1 MASGYLINIL
11 NDGIVYHVYHHM
23 DDIDETI
30 YRDDIPRFSRGFII
44 KVTSTTNSTGT
55 MFIRIEIPWAYEQDI
70 IPIYL
75 VHQIGFIPPT
85 GGPCLKFILPK
96 TLARNNGKFY
106 EVECESTNCLD
117 ESISL
122 ITPCSGDGSTDFCR
136 VLLSHCEQL
145 TSFTLDTGIRLTTN
159 HDVFG
164 VYMHGNHAKF
174 NS

>member
-1 MASGYLINIL
+1 M
-11 NDGIVYHVYHHM
+11 
-23 DDIDETI
+23 
-30 YRDDIPRFSRGFII
+30 
-44 KVTSTTNSTGT
+44 ST
-55 MFIRIEIPWAYEQDI
+55 RIGIPWAYEQGVI
-70 IPIYL
+70 LIYS
-75 VHQIGFIPPT
+75 VHQIVGFIPPT